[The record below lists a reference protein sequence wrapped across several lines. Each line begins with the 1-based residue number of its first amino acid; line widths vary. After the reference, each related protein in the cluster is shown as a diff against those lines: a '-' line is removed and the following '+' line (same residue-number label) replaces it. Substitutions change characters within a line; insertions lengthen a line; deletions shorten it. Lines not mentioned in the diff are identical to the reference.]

1 MSESESTS
9 EPTPERSRTRIQQL
23 WQLHLPLAVWLCV
36 CAFATVVEYN
46 RAMQG
51 VDRAWSYTFQ
61 WPLFGVFA
69 IFVWWRLL
77 NEKSVTRSVVDFYR
91 RRTEAMKAEA
101 EDPELR
107 AWNEYVR
114 DLKGKSQP

>member
-1 MSESESTS
+1 MSESES
-9 EPTPERSRTRIQQL
+9 PPERRRTKVQQL
-23 WQLHLPLAVWLCV
+23 WQLHLPLAVWLGV

-46 RAMQG
+46 RAMDG

-91 RRTEAMKAEA
+91 RRAEAMKAEA

-114 DLKGKSQP
+114 DLKGKSGT